1 MAKRNKAAVE
11 EYLAKLPEERR
22 AALGRVRE
30 VILDRLPEGYE
41 ESVNWGM
48 ICYEIPLEHYPVTYN
63 GKPLSYAALAARKN
77 CCTLYLMNAYQDSAQ
92 ERRLREGFARAGLKL
107 DMGKSCI
114 RFRTAEDLPLDVIGE
129 VIASTPPE
137 QFIASY
143 EASRRK

>member
-1 MAKRNKAAVE
+1 MAKRQAAAVE

-22 AALGRVRE
+22 AALRRVRE
-30 VILDRLPEGYE
+30 VILDHLPEGYE

-63 GKPLSYAALAARKN
+63 GKPLGYAALAARKN
-77 CCTLYLMNAYQDSAQ
+77 CCTLYLMSAYQDSAQ

-114 RFRTAEDLPLDVIGE
+114 RFRTPEDLPLDVIGE

-143 EASRRK
+143 EASRRR